1 MCAIFS
7 DIARLQ
13 LLHDVKKASKPEN
26 EYTLIFIRENKRRS
40 VVKQSLRQKV
50 FVAREKNYP
59 CYKTVIASIP
69 QNIGFVQY

>member
-26 EYTLIFIRENKRRS
+26 EYTLIFI
-40 VVKQSLRQKV
+40 
-50 FVAREKNYP
+50 
-59 CYKTVIASIP
+59 C
-69 QNIGFVQY
+69 